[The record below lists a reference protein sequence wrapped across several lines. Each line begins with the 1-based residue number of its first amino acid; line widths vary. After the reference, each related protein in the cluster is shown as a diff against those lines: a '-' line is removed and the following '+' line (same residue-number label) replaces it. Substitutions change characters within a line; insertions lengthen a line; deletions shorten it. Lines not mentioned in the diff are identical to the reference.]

1 MAAGYHVVHDTRFAN
16 EYRLIKERR
25 PPLIFKANRDGT
37 YSMPVAEFKDHFP
50 LSYRTDC
57 HSTDVDRSQVVFTK
71 NQRARASLYR
81 AHHASCLGH
90 AHDDRVIA
98 ALENGTRL
106 QMSPTQRP
114 TSATP
119 WSSTVPASIAPRPKG
134 RSIARQSTTLTS
146 PLRQENT

>member
-1 MAAGYHVVHDTRFAN
+1 
-16 EYRLIKERR
+16 
-25 PPLIFKANRDGT
+25 
-37 YSMPVAEFKDHFP
+37 MPVAEFKDHFP
-50 LSYRTDC
+50 LSYRADC

-98 ALENGTRL
+98 ALENGTL
-106 QMSPTQRP
+106 TD
-114 TSATP
+114 
-119 WSSTVPASIAPRPKG
+119 VPYTAADIRNAMVIHGPCKYCAKTKG
-134 RSIARQSTTLTS
+134 TRSIARQATTLTS